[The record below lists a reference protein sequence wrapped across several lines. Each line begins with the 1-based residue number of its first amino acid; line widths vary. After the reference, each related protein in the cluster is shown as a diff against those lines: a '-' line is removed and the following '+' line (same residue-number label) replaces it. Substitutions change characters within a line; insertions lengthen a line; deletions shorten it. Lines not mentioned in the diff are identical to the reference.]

1 MEETPDIAQ
10 DENTEP
16 VEAPKKR
23 GLFAPL
29 LQSRTLMLCAI
40 LSALI
45 HASLYFGLNIR
56 QMFSSEADIEFSR
69 SVGIALLQRAGVVPP
84 QGAAAP
90 PKPAAPAPPAPEPA
104 KPEEPKPEE
113 PKPEPKPEEPK
124 PEPKPEEPKP
134 EPPAFVN
141 IESEVV

>member
-1 MEETPDIAQ
+1 MEDRQPIAQ
-10 DENTEP
+10 DEPDEP

-56 QMFSSEADIEFSR
+56 QMFSTEADIEFSR
-69 SVGIALLQRAGVVPP
+69 SANG
-84 QGAAAP
+84 
-90 PKPAAPAPPAPEPA
+90 
-104 KPEEPKPEE
+104 
-113 PKPEPKPEEPK
+113 
-124 PEPKPEEPKP
+124 
-134 EPPAFVN
+134 
-141 IESEVV
+141 